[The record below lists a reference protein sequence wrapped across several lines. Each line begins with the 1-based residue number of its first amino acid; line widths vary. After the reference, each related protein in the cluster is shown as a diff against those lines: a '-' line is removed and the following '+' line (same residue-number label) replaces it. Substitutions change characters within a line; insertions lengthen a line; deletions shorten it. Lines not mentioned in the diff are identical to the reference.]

1 MDGDSRGKFE
11 NFSEA
16 QRHAWQENYAQYV
29 LHSCIGQLEA
39 VSDKGAY
46 SAILQPVVAAAKI
59 ALVHVRMQQ
68 EDRMGKSLNRKKEE
82 KNDRED

>member
-1 MDGDSRGKFE
+1 MDGDVRGKFE

-46 SAILQPVVAAAKI
+46 SAILQPVVAAARI
-59 ALVHVRMQQ
+59 ALAHVKLKQEGRM
-68 EDRMGKSLNRKKEE
+68 EGNLHRKKEN